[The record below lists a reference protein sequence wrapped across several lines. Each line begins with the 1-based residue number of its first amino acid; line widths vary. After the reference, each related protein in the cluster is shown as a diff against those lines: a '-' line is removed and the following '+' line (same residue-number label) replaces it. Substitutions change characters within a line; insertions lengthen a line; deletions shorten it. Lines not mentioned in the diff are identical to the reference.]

1 MTHRAVVGVL
11 ALLLARGAVLAVA
24 ASFLIP
30 RGVGILLNVVIV
42 GVDLA
47 TVLVVALLLR
57 RRGGGLRRF
66 LGPLVPRRDLPFA
79 GITMFALF
87 LGLGAGTFV
96 GNAVVYAGAPPL
108 TASSDSVPLW
118 VGLWSLVV
126 MPVTVAIA
134 EEALYRGWAQER
146 LLTVWR
152 PWVVIAVVA
161 LAFRLQH
168 AALSATSSGEAVV
181 RVIAT
186 GLAGAALG
194 ILRYRGVSLWA
205 LIIGHWAFDVIGLGV
220 PALLR
225 SLA

>member
-1 MTHRAVVGVL
+1 MTHRALVGIL
-11 ALLLARGAVLAVA
+11 ALLLMRGALLAVA
-24 ASFLIP
+24 ASYLIP
-30 RGVGILLNVVIV
+30 AGAGVLLNVVIV

-47 TVLVVALLLR
+47 TVLIVAHLLR
-57 RRGGGLRRF
+57 RRGSTLRDF
-66 LGPLVPRRDLPFA
+66 LGTFAWRRDLPVA

-87 LGLGAGTFV
+87 LGLGVGTFL
-96 GNAVVYAGAPPL
+96 GNAVVYAGPPPATTSSAP
-108 TASSDSVPLW
+108 VPLW
-118 VGLWSLVV
+118 LGLWSLLL

-134 EEALYRGWAQER
+134 EEVLYRGWAQER

-152 PWVVIAVVA
+152 PWVVITVVA
-161 LAFRLQH
+161 LAFGLQH
-168 AALSATSSGEAVV
+168 AALSATSPGEAVV

-186 GLAGAALG
+186 GVAGAALS